1 VITFEQAVECIARE
15 MEYSKG
21 WAKGSRKLSKVEGVE
36 DSDVH
41 SLEPLVGQPYSI
53 ADFKT
58 FAKKYWDEIDD
69 AMTSFTPD
77 GGAVRIRII
86 KVLNLLTRA
95 LMVHGHS
102 LDTTRLAGKSSSEF
116 PILGGGL
123 KTFNALTSEE
133 GCLIPTSATKSLK
146 NESPN
151 CSPLKAKE

>member
-1 VITFEQAVECIARE
+1 MLTFEQAVKCIQKE
-15 MEYSKG
+15 MQYSQG
-21 WAKGSRKLSKVEGVE
+21 WAKGSRKISKVEGVE
-36 DSDVH
+36 DNDVH

-58 FAKKYWDEIDD
+58 FAKKYWDEIDA

-95 LMVHGHS
+95 LMVHGRPS
-102 LDTTRLAGKSSSEF
+102 DIERLAGKSSSEF
-116 PILGGGL
+116 PILSGGL
-123 KTFNALTSEE
+123 KIFDALSSEE
-133 GCLIPTSATKSLK
+133 GCLIPSALTKSLR

-151 CSPLKAKE
+151 CNPLK